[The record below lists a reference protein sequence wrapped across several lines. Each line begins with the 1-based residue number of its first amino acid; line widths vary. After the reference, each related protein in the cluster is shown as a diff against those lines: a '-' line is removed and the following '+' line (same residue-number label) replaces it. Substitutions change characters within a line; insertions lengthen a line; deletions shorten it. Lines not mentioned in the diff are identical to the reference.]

1 MFEWIDPFEEIERE
15 KRRTANAREEGRQE
29 VIRFI
34 ENEQQAKFAEALDQ
48 ASRFLA
54 SSVAENFL
62 RPHLV
67 RHRMEYDE
75 YQRRLRLEEEANY
88 FVLQPPTF
96 FVSNSGKVT
105 VAVREDAQT
114 GERLATL
121 SVHTTQP
128 FQYSVA
134 MSLSPRRDG
143 F

>member
-67 RHRMEYDE
+67 RHCM
-75 YQRRLRLEEEANY
+75 
-88 FVLQPPTF
+88 
-96 FVSNSGKVT
+96 
-105 VAVREDAQT
+105 
-114 GERLATL
+114 
-121 SVHTTQP
+121 
-128 FQYSVA
+128 
-134 MSLSPRRDG
+134 
-143 F
+143 